1 MVVQNSCLSLLPGT
15 EYSTSEKRIRLEKVV
30 TQVDVRGCEEQAVSM
45 IPGAVTKEFFEA
57 EVLPQLRAQTSQAAP
72 LVVPYCTVAG
82 F

>member
-1 MVVQNSCLSLLPGT
+1 MVQNLCLSLLGVQSIRPP
-15 EYSTSEKRIRLEKVV
+15 SRIRLEKVV
-30 TQVDVRGCEEQAVSM
+30 TQVDVRGREEQAVSM

-57 EVLPQLRAQTSQAAP
+57 EVLPQLRAQTSQAEQQ

>member
-1 MVVQNSCLSLLPGT
+1 MIVQNSCPSWLLQSP
-15 EYSTSEKRIRLEKVV
+15 SVLRA

-57 EVLPQLRAQTSQAAP
+57 EVLPQLRAQRAQTFEAAP